1 MRKFLLI
8 AAMVMFALP
17 TFAQNYRL
25 SNIFSEDGMESW
37 TYVYSDATGTNLVCI
52 NELDNLSTPAGE
64 FIDSIFYDER
74 GNITRL
80 ATWQKYWGD
89 APNLADYYG
98 EWIYSCYVDYEYDE
112 NNNRI
117 SRKNYNDFYDGYGPQ
132 LGGDQRYTYDAD
144 GKMTEWVMI
153 FMDIEFQKVIF
164 EYNEEGYKTAETMQ
178 AYSFETYNMENQ
190 TLMEYEYDDNNNMI
204 RSNEFY
210 WEAENWVLKTSKVYE
225 YDEFGNCLQME
236 HVTPAGTVQER
247 RAYTYDTSISADNV
261 FYYSNP
267 EDDYPQLPA
276 AKNNLLRTFAYWA
289 QNDSQELVFV
299 TTYVMEYEAIDGAD
313 AVEEVA
319 FASNVYPNPA
329 QDFVTV
335 ESSDADYVE
344 VVDVYGRVM
353 FSSEMNET
361 VKVDMSEFAS
371 GIYFVKL
378 QANGATSVQKIMKK

>member
-8 AAMVMFALP
+8 AMVLFALP
-17 TFAQNYRL
+17 TFAQNYNMRL
-25 SNIFSEDGMESW
+25 ANIFSEDGFESW
-37 TYVYSDATGTNLVCI
+37 DYVYSSEKGTNLVCI
-52 NELDNLSTPAGE
+52 NEVEFVTPANE

-80 ATWQKYWGD
+80 ATWQKYWGES
-89 APNLADYYG
+89 PNIPYG
-98 EWIYSCYVDYEYDE
+98 EWIYACFVDYEYDE

-190 TLMEYEYDDNNNMI
+190 TLIEYEYDDNNNMI
-204 RSNEFY
+204 RSNEFF

-247 RAYTYDTSISADNV
+247 RVYTYDTSISADNV

-299 TTYVMEYEAIDGAD
+299 TTYVMDYEAVDNDD

>member
-1 MRKFLLI
+1 
-8 AAMVMFALP
+8 
-17 TFAQNYRL
+17 
-25 SNIFSEDGMESW
+25 
-37 TYVYSDATGTNLVCI
+37 
-52 NELDNLSTPAGE
+52 
-64 FIDSIFYDER
+64 
-74 GNITRL
+74 
-80 ATWQKYWGD
+80 
-89 APNLADYYG
+89 
-98 EWIYSCYVDYEYDE
+98 
-112 NNNRI
+112 
-117 SRKNYNDFYDGYGPQ
+117 
-132 LGGDQRYTYDAD
+132 
-144 GKMTEWVMI
+144 MI
-153 FMDIEFQKVIF
+153 FMDVEFQKVIF

-190 TLMEYEYDDNNNMI
+190 TLTEYEYDDNNNMI

-210 WEAENWVLKTSKVYE
+210 WEAENWILTTSKVYE

-299 TTYVMEYEAIDGAD
+299 TTYVMDYEAIDGDD

>member
-8 AAMVMFALP
+8 VAMVMFALP

-64 FIDSIFYDER
+64 YIDSIFYDER

-89 APNLADYYG
+89 SPNIPYG
-98 EWIYSCYVDYEYDE
+98 EWIYACFVDYEYDE
-112 NNNRI
+112 NNNRT

-190 TLMEYEYDDNNNMI
+190 TLMEYEYDENNNMI

-299 TTYVMEYEAIDGAD
+299 TTYVMDYEAIDGDD